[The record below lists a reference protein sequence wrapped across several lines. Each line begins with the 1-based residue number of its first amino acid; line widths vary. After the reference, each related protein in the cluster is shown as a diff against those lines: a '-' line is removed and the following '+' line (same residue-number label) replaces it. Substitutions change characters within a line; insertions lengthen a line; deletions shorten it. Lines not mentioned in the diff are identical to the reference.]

1 MFRSN
6 LRSRERTTAPAIEI
20 FARRRQSK
28 KTVFRALLRTRQTLS
43 PARYFLPAVLSYRYL
58 IYIENSSLWTVG
70 RTKSREEKGEIVD
83 YVDGRDTWRRRG
95 KSSIPRQL
103 DRRCSCFAPL
113 SISLFCS
120 RFRDRDFSPN
130 NAVFFDETN
139 LHSNSLRL
147 FFRGHASNFL
157 YFPRFHQRGFLE
169 SLQTSRPRD
178 FLDRLKRFLNRDKDR
193 DLITRARVII
203 LRAYKDS

>member
-6 LRSRERTTAPAIEI
+6 RSRERTTAPAIEI

-43 PARYFLPAVLSYRYL
+43 PARYFLPAVLSYRHL

-70 RTKSREEKGEIVD
+70 RTKSREEKGEIVEN
-83 YVDGRDTWRRRG
+83 VDGRDTWRRRG

-147 FFRGHASNFL
+147 FFRGHASNF
-157 YFPRFHQRGFLE
+157 
-169 SLQTSRPRD
+169 SLASTNAVSSNPSKPRD